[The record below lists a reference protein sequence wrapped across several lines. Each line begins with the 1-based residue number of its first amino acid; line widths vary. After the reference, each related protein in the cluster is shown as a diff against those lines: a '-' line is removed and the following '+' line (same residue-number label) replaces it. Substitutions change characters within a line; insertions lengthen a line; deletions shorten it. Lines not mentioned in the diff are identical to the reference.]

1 MQTMTS
7 IERIGNILRRKPV
20 DRIGVFEH
28 FWGDTHKKW
37 SGEGHIGAEESLE
50 DHFGFDLQLCWPFN
64 LVARMDVQPETI
76 EETDETILQRDGNF
90 AVLRRHKLHDSTPE
104 HVDFL
109 VKDRAGWEEHI
120 KPYLTP
126 DRARIN
132 FEAYRNARKLA
143 AEKKRFFCW
152 SGVNVFECLHPVCGH
167 QQMLMGTLT
176 DPDWIK
182 DMVRTYAQLTV
193 DLQEILFAEEG
204 LPDGAWFYEDMGLKA
219 RPFISLDMYREI
231 IQPGHSLTIQSC
243 KSKGLP
249 VIMHSC
255 GFVEPLVPGMIE
267 AGIDCLQVI
276 EVKAGMDLLRLHR
289 DYGDRL
295 SFMGGIDVRKL
306 YTNDKRVIDEE
317 LSTKIP
323 VVMKNFGYVLHSDHS
338 IPDQVEYETYRHFVN
353 RALELGTYNGA
364 ASKKRPCKRES

>member
-7 IERIGNILRRKPV
+7 VERIGNILRRKPV

-37 SGEGHIGAEESLE
+37 SSEGHIRPDESLE

-64 LVARMDVQPETI
+64 LVGRLDYQPETI
-76 EETDETILQRDGNF
+76 EETEETILQRDGNG
-90 AVLRRHKLHDSTPE
+90 AVLRRHKLHDTTPE

-109 VKDRAGWEEHI
+109 VKDRGGWEEHI

-132 FEAYRNARKLA
+132 FEAYRNARKSA
-143 AEKKRFFCW
+143 SEKQRFFCW
-152 SGVNVFECLHPVCGH
+152 SGVNVFECMHPVCGH

-176 DPDWIK
+176 DPEWVK
-182 DMVRTYAQLTV
+182 DMVQTYARLTV
-193 DLQEILFAEEG
+193 DLLDILFAEEG
-204 LPDGAWFYEDMGLKA
+204 LPDGAWFYEDMGLKG
-219 RPFISLDMYREI
+219 RPFISLDMYRELV
-231 IQPGHSLTIQSC
+231 QPGHRLTIQAC
-243 KSKGLP
+243 KDKGLP

-255 GFVEPLVPGMIE
+255 GFVEPLVPGMME

-289 DYGDRL
+289 SYGDRL

-306 YTNDKRVIDEE
+306 YTNDKRVVEEE
-317 LSTKIP
+317 LRGKIP
-323 VVMKNFGYVLHSDHS
+323 IVMKNFGYVLHSDHS
-338 IPDQVEYETYRHFVN
+338 IPDQVEYETYRYFVD
-353 RALELGTYNGA
+353 RALKLGTYEG
-364 ASKKRPCKRES
+364 KLF